1 MNARNNPLFN
11 RDRLGSL
18 GLVLAAHVL
27 LACTLLYVMRAPVRH
42 PSMPDLVVTLQAISK
57 PPAAQAPVPLAIV
70 KPMLTLNIR
79 PELPSIPQAEISIQA
94 SAAPA
99 TPTPQPVKQSAPEI
113 HMEPAKEIAALE
125 DTSPTVDASAT
136 GNPKPVY
143 PRASKALGEEGRVM
157 LDVYVQADGTVG
169 DIHLHQSS
177 GFDRL
182 DDSALRAVRQWRFKP
197 ARQFGKQIAMWYVQ
211 PITFNLHDA

>member
-1 MNARNNPLFN
+1 
-11 RDRLGSL
+11 
-18 GLVLAAHVL
+18 
-27 LACTLLYVMRAPVRH
+27 
-42 PSMPDLVVTLQAISK
+42 
-57 PPAAQAPVPLAIV
+57 
-70 KPMLTLNIR
+70 
-79 PELPSIPQAEISIQA
+79 
-94 SAAPA
+94 
-99 TPTPQPVKQSAPEI
+99 
-113 HMEPAKEIAALE
+113 
-125 DTSPTVDASAT
+125 
-136 GNPKPVY
+136 
-143 PRASKALGEEGRVM
+143 M